1 MNGMRVLSVKSAVS
15 ENRVQYSFLS
25 DRSLSNISISY
36 IYIYQ
41 LYISYHMNSVRV
53 LSVKSAVSGDRVQ
66 CSFLSDRS
74 LSNISISYIYIY
86 INYIYLIIWT
96 VCVFCQWRVLLV
108 KTEFSVHFL
117 LTGAYQNI
125 SISYIYIS
133 YHMNGMRVLSV
144 KSAVSGDWVQC
155 SFLSDRSLS
164 KHLYILYI
172 SIIYILSYERC
183 GVLSVKSAVSE
194 NRVQYSFLTDRSLS
208 KHLYILY
215 IYISIIYILSY
226 ERYACFVSEECC

>member
-1 MNGMRVLSVKSAVS
+1 MKTEFSVHFLVTGAYQNISISYIYIYQLYISYHMNGMRVLTVKSAVS
-15 ENRVQYSFLS
+15 GDRVQCSFLS

-74 LSNISISYIYIY
+74 LSKHLYILYIY

-96 VCVFCQWRVLLV
+96 VCVFWQWRVLLV
-108 KTEFSVHFL
+108 ETEFSVHFL
-117 LTGAYQNI
+117 VTGAYQT
-125 SISYIYIS
+125 
-133 YHMNGMRVLSV
+133 
-144 KSAVSGDWVQC
+144 
-155 SFLSDRSLS
+155 SL
-164 KHLYILYI
+164 YP
-172 SIIYILSYERC
+172 
-183 GVLSVKSAVSE
+183 
-194 NRVQYSFLTDRSLS
+194 
-208 KHLYILY
+208 

-226 ERYACFVSEECC
+226 EQCACFVSEECC